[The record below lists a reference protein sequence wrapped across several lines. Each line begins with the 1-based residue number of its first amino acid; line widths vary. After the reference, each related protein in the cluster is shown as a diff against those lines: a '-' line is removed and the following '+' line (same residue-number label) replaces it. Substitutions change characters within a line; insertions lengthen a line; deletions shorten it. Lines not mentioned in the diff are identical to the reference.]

1 MAIIIKL
8 AKNQNLFSKAHKLVR
23 KTYLQTFNMDIDELH
38 FFHPEKFKSDV
49 LLAISADNNEILG
62 TMSIMYPNLEGI
74 YPCESLFGFELSK
87 YHLANNNYVEIGR
100 FATSD
105 EGKKKVT
112 VVIALFLGAI
122 KYLQNQEVNG
132 WTATVK
138 DDVYDFLHRVV
149 SLPLNN
155 IAQKPIIQEN
165 DPLKSYVGNANS
177 LHLFDVSLNET
188 AFSFK
193 RFEGYLKR
201 GLIDLQ
207 IS

>member
-23 KTYLQTFNMDIDELH
+23 KTYLQTFNVDINELH

-49 LLAISADNNEILG
+49 LLAISTDTNEVLG
-62 TMSIMYPNLEGI
+62 TMSIMYPNREGVF
-74 YPCESLFGFELSK
+74 PCESLFGFELTK

-105 EGKKKVT
+105 EGKKKNT

-122 KYLQNQEVNG
+122 KYLQNQKVNG

-138 DDVYDFLHRVV
+138 DEVYDFLHEIV
-149 SLPLNN
+149 SLPLLK
-155 IAQKPIIQEN
+155 IEQKPVIQEN
-165 DPLKSYVGNANS
+165 DPLKNYVGNTDN
-177 LHLFDVSLNET
+177 LHVFNVSLNET
-188 AFSFK
+188 AFSFQ

-207 IS
+207 LS